1 MSYEKLRV
9 LSLLLVI
16 VMINAIFTGCSQN
29 NRKQDEMVNS
39 ANEVSNGEV
48 KANEDTETSQP
59 VSEYGITINEDNVV
73 FTDARGEEVTIKESS
88 KSSLLI

>member
-1 MSYEKLRV
+1 MKKLRV

-48 KANEDTETSQP
+48 KANEDT
-59 VSEYGITINEDNVV
+59 
-73 FTDARGEEVTIKESS
+73 
-88 KSSLLI
+88 